1 MTLQKNDFEKQALP
15 LLGELYASAL
25 RLTKQKE
32 NAEDLVSEVY
42 TKAWKSI
49 EQFEP
54 GTNLRA
60 WLYKILTN
68 SYINHYRKH
77 QRQPSMVELDKPL
90 EGSEG
95 EMTSLYDHLIETRTP
110 VSENPERAL
119 ANRFLDKDIKQAID
133 ALPEEFREV
142 VVLADVQSFSYQDI
156 ADMLEIPIGTV
167 RSRLWRARNLLQ
179 KNLWDHAAAIG
190 VVGKEGRLS

>member
-1 MTLQKNDFEKQALP
+1 MDTQKQDFEKQALP

-49 EQFEP
+49 NQFEP

-68 SYINHYRKH
+68 TYINHYRQKK
-77 QRQPSMVELDKPL
+77 REPAMVALDQP
-90 EGSEG
+90 EGG
-95 EMTSLYDHLIETRTP
+95 DTDGDGGGSLY
-110 VSENPERAL
+110 
-119 ANRFLDKDIKQAID
+119 
-133 ALPEEFREV
+133 
-142 VVLADVQSFSYQDI
+142 
-156 ADMLEIPIGTV
+156 
-167 RSRLWRARNLLQ
+167 
-179 KNLWDHAAAIG
+179 
-190 VVGKEGRLS
+190 